1 LLNEGQ
7 EKSSS
12 TKIISRGIKLIG
24 IKFPINCMLKLLI
37 FIIGIFIYESTQ
49 ASEIVNETDCTWD
62 NRKEIPCLNIISNVS
77 NSSEF
82 TKSGIN
88 KTIITKKQILE
99 SGAIDIIDVLKSIP
113 DINIT
118 QSGPMGQQASMF
130 MRGTN
135 SNHTLVMINGVPIND
150 QSATQGLHDFGV
162 DFIQTIHQI
171 EVYPG
176 SSASHFGSNAIGG
189 AVNIVLTGDFKD
201 SISIGYDKNNNY
213 ELAANKSFILDNSS
227 LNIKVGSVKDKSISV
242 RGNSKDEKDGI
253 KNYTTNINYE
263 NFLDNNNKIF
273 NTIYLR
279 QTISEYDNSVSNQSG
294 YEGDN
299 KMGSFQFGLEN
310 TDSKSKKNYTL
321 FYNIYDREYDERSI
335 IDTYESE
342 ALGVKFSFS
351 KTFNNKIS
359 LGTGSEYKYDWGQ
372 FDNQGSYQASTK
384 GHVENLSI
392 YGNLGWNFFERY
404 NMSLFL
410 RNDNH
415 KKTGNELTY
424 KINLEQAF
432 DNINLGASFMNG
444 IRNPTLYELFGTDN
458 FGYSG
463 NENLKPEKSNTFEVY
478 SKINLNE
485 NLNISIRGFRSN
497 IKNNI
502 EYISNKYQNDSDD
515 VDLNQSGINSN
526 FELTGKNSN
535 INIFSSFLSSE
546 KENGASNTRRP
557 EKNYGIILKNKF
569 NKKYIG
575 NFNLNLKYN
584 HYGKHFDVHSS
595 SFNTIEMDST
605 DIIDLYLTK
614 EIHSTTYFLKIS
626 NILNEDYQRPH
637 GYNQIGR
644 ALKFGFK
651 F

>member
-1 LLNEGQ
+1 
-7 EKSSS
+7 
-12 TKIISRGIKLIG
+12 
-24 IKFPINCMLKLLI
+24 MLRLLI
-37 FIIGIFIYESTQ
+37 LFISIFVFGNVSARDIMDKSRC
-49 ASEIVNETDCTWD
+49 SWD
-62 NRKEIPCLNIISNVS
+62 NRGEIPCLNIIKDIP

-88 KTIITKKQILE
+88 KTIITKKQIIN
-99 SGAIDIIDVLKSIP
+99 SGAIDIIDILKSLP

-176 SSASHFGSNAIGG
+176 SSASHFGTNAIGG

-201 SISIGYDKNNNY
+201 SISIASDKNNNY
-213 ELAANKSFILDNSS
+213 ELSANKSFIYDNSS
-227 LNIKVGSVKDKSISV
+227 LNIKVGSVRDESISV
-242 RGNSKDEKDGI
+242 RGNSNDEKDGV

-263 NFLDNNNKIF
+263 KFLDNNNRVF

-279 QTISEYDNSVSNQSG
+279 QTISEYDNSNSNQTG

-299 KMGSFQFGLEN
+299 KMGSFQLGLEN
-310 TDSKSKKNYTL
+310 ISQFTKNNYT
-321 FYNIYDREYDERSI
+321 FYYNIYDREYDERGT
-335 IDTYESE
+335 IDTYDSE
-342 ALGVKFSFS
+342 ALGVKYNFSS
-351 KTFNNKIS
+351 TFNKKIS
-359 LGTGSEYKYDWGQ
+359 LGAGSEYKYDWGQ
-372 FDNQGSYQASTK
+372 FDNNGSYQASTK
-384 GHVENLSI
+384 GHVDNLSI
-392 YGNLGWNFFERY
+392 YGNLGWNIFDGS
-404 NMSLFL
+404 NMSFFI
-410 RNDNH
+410 RNDKN

-424 KINLEQAF
+424 KFNLEQSL
-432 DNINLGASFMNG
+432 NNLSLGASFMSG
-444 IRNPTLYELFGTDN
+444 MRNPTLYELFGTDN

-463 NENLKPEKSNTFEVY
+463 NQNLKPEKSNTVELY
-478 SKINLNE
+478 SKIDFNE
-485 NLNISIRGFRSN
+485 NLNLSIRGYKSN

-502 EYISNKYQNDSDD
+502 EYISNKYQNDTDD

-526 FELTGKNSN
+526 LNFNKEN
-535 INIFSSFLSSE
+535 INIDFFSSFLSSK

-557 EKNYGIILKNKF
+557 SKNYGLNLNNKF
-569 NKKYIG
+569 TNKYIG
-575 NFNLNLKYN
+575 NFQLGLKYN

-595 SFNTIEMDST
+595 TFSTIEMDST
-605 DIIDLYLTK
+605 DIVDIYLTK
-614 EIHSTTYFLKIS
+614 KINSTNYFLKIS
-626 NILNEDYQRPH
+626 NILDENYQRPH
-637 GYNQIGR
+637 GYNQERR